1 MKRIFTALL
10 LLTAGVASA
19 QLPFQT
25 LADSCFRYL
34 STGDSLQF
42 NRLYPH
48 LTAAYEK
55 SNDPENYAMQQEL
68 LTMRDSDQGIRLLL
82 LEARNRFGSDSP
94 TAMVLHARM
103 KQIDNENAVKV
114 RQIIDKY
121 GWRGKDDIGEDAN
134 ETLFLCIQHL
144 DDLTVQEKYLPMLKQ
159 AVREGCAEGW
169 HYAFLVDR
177 IRMNQGAKQVYGTQT
192 ITRNGTLD
200 YVVPLENPDKVDSL
214 RHSVGL
220 GSLNE
225 YLDGIW
231 DLEAYKRDLPEIE
244 RKYKAFTA
252 ARQATR

>member
-1 MKRIFTALL
+1 
-10 LLTAGVASA
+10 
-19 QLPFQT
+19 
-25 LADSCFRYL
+25 
-34 STGDSLQF
+34 
-42 NRLYPH
+42 
-48 LTAAYEK
+48 
-55 SNDPENYAMQQEL
+55 MQQEL

-94 TAMVLHARM
+94 TAMALHARM

-114 RQIIDKY
+114 RQIIDRY

-144 DDLTVQEKYLPMLKQ
+144 DDLTIQEKYLPMLKQ
-159 AVREGCAEGW
+159 AVNEGCAEGW

-177 IRMNQGAKQVYGTQT
+177 IRMNRGEKQVYGTQT

-214 RHSVGL
+214 RHGVGL
-220 GSLNE
+220 GTLNE
-225 YLDGIW
+225 YLDGVW